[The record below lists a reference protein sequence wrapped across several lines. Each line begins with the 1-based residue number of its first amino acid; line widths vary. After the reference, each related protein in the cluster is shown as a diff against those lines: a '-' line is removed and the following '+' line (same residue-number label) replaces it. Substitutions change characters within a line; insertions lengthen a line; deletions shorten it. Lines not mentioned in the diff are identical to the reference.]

1 MRSFDELADEY
12 GDSNCKHCGSNLVA
26 VTTTHEINEVYK
38 DHDIAH
44 GATVP
49 KERVHNGWL
58 HEPFSVDPS
67 DLHSHKPEPIEGTL
81 SPEEHQRSLGEMG
94 EHHRIDEQFSKMT
107 ENLHIGQQFKGKQ

>member
-1 MRSFDELADEY
+1 MRDYDELAHEY

-49 KERVHNGWL
+49 KEKVHNGWL

-67 DLHSHKPEPIEGTL
+67 DLHSHKPEPIDEDLT
-81 SPEEHQRSLGEMG
+81 PEEHNRLLGEMG
-94 EHHRIDEQFSKMT
+94 EHHRIDDEFEKIT
-107 ENLHIGQQFKGKQ
+107 KNLNIGQQFKGL